1 MTAKNL
7 RVLLV
12 ESSDQDSN
20 GLLSKLTDAGYA
32 LEHRRAQDAASMR
45 QALRQHTFDVILC
58 SDDPGSFGGLG
69 AYHLLRQL
77 DLDMFKAMNDAGGT
91 NPSYPWVEAAVRL
104 MRPAVGVIVLGTWAY
119 LKVNSIDSESVD
131 NFAGAVGFYLFGDRT
146 LFYARKTK

>member
-1 MTAKNL
+1 MDPLTILAALGPLAVDLGKSL
-7 RVLLV
+7 IGRFI
-12 ESSDQDSN
+12 QTDSYKPVN
-20 GLLSKLTDAGYA
+20 VDEYVK
-32 LEHRRAQDAASMR
+32 M
-45 QALRQHTFDVILC
+45 
-58 SDDPGSFGGLG
+58 
-69 AYHLLRQL
+69 RQL

-119 LKVNSIDSESVD
+119 LKINSIDSESVD